1 MVVRLDEAL
10 MRDRAR
16 EGEGWY
22 EGGASGL
29 ARGALSSTFIVSMHA
44 AAVTEAKA
52 KEVLPSVVACQA

>member
-1 MVVRLDEAL
+1 

-16 EGEGWY
+16 EDEGWKG
-22 EGGASGL
+22 GGASGL

-44 AAVTEAKA
+44 AALTEAKAKA